1 MRMRQSL
8 AEFEDAFHEEAVEER
23 DRVARLRREATVR
36 SRTRRVE
43 RVHKHGSARFAGLVV
58 AILATSV
65 IVTWVMFQTLALLI
79 GP

>member
-8 AEFEDAFHEEAVEER
+8 AEFEEAFHEEAVTER
-23 DRVARLRREATVR
+23 ERRSLLRHQAAQR
-36 SRTRRVE
+36 SRTRRHDRVE
-43 RVHKHGSARFAGLVV
+43 RHGNLRFAGLVL

-65 IVTWVMFQTLALLI
+65 IVTLVMFESLALLI